1 MARTRE
7 ERRADASL
15 GYTKPGTYEELLA
28 VLTAGTAKLSRRSQE
43 VAVHIS
49 QHPDEVALASI
60 SEVAA
65 AAGVQPS
72 ALVRFAQVFGFSG
85 WSELQE
91 LFKAHLRGGFAGGR
105 RGTEPGDAIPER
117 LGGIVGAA
125 QASLA
130 KLPETLDAQAFDRV
144 AGALAAAPSIALI
157 GSKRAFPVTAYLSFT
172 LSQHGVR
179 NALVDNIGSGAF
191 DQVACLGPEDGVL
204 AVSFSP
210 YNSITPELAGL
221 ARERGA
227 RLVALTDSP
236 LSPLVPIS
244 EASLIVVEKAEAGYR
259 TLAATM
265 VVALALAIEVAAR
278 RARPIR
284 GAKAPR

>member
-1 MARTRE
+1 MARTTE
-7 ERRADASL
+7 QRRADPAL
-15 GYTKPGTYEELLA
+15 GYTKPATYEELLA

-60 SEVAA
+60 SEVAV

-91 LFKAHLRGGFAGGR
+91 LFKAHLRGSFAGNR
-105 RGTEPGDAIPER
+105 RGGDAGIPER
-117 LGGIVGAA
+117 LGGLVGAA

-130 KLPETLDAQAFDRV
+130 KLPETLDPLAFDRV
-144 AGALAAAPSIALI
+144 AEALAASPSITLI

-179 NALVDNIGSGAF
+179 NALVDNIGSGAL
-191 DQVACLGPEDGVL
+191 DQVGCLGAGDGVL

-210 YNSITPELAGL
+210 YNSITPELAAL

-227 RLVALTDSP
+227 HLVALTDSP
-236 LSPLVPIS
+236 LSPLVPLS
-244 EASLIVVEKAEAGYR
+244 SASLIVVEKAEAGYR

-265 VVALALAIEVAAR
+265 VVALALAVEVAAR

-284 GAKAPR
+284 GAKPGR